1 MSHIFEGTGVAL
13 ITPFSN
19 GEVDYEAIKRQVHF
33 LIDNHIQSIV
43 VNGTTAEN
51 PTLTDEEKDRILT
64 TVIEENAQRVPII
77 VGTGTNNTQK
87 SIEAS
92 LRAKALGAD
101 AIMLITPYYLKTS
114 QRGLVAHFEAIANAT
129 ELPVVLYNVPSRTN
143 STIEVDTVVRLSEN
157 PYIVALKDATNDFNY
172 LAELQQRLDTDKFAL
187 YSGND
192 DNIVSYYE
200 QGGHGVISV
209 VANVIPNEFQQ
220 IYTNVK
226 DRVAR
231 FEPIATLLD
240 AMSVDINPIPIKYLA
255 ALEGFGQYEV
265 RLPLVPLNNEEQQQ
279 LKAVYHQFKAVFRHE
294 NFINWIWRNEPTCRT
309 IS

>member
-1 MSHIFEGTGVAL
+1 
-13 ITPFSN
+13 
-19 GEVDYEAIKRQVHF
+19 
-33 LIDNHIQSIV
+33 
-43 VNGTTAEN
+43 
-51 PTLTDEEKDRILT
+51 
-64 TVIEENAQRVPII
+64 
-77 VGTGTNNTQK
+77 
-87 SIEAS
+87 
-92 LRAKALGAD
+92 
-101 AIMLITPYYLKTS
+101 MLITPYYLKTS

-231 FEPIATLLD
+231 FEP
-240 AMSVDINPIPIKYLA
+240 
-255 ALEGFGQYEV
+255 
-265 RLPLVPLNNEEQQQ
+265 VPPFLM
-279 LKAVYHQFKAVFRHE
+279 R
-294 NFINWIWRNEPTCRT
+294 
-309 IS
+309 

>member
-19 GEVDYEAIKRQVHF
+19 GEVDYDAIKRQVQF
-33 LIDNHIQSIV
+33 LIDNGIQSIV

-143 STIEVDTVVRLSEN
+143 STIDVDTVVRLSAH
-157 PYIVALKDATNDFNY
+157 PYIVALKDATDDFNY

-226 DRVAR
+226 DRAAR

-240 AMSVDINPIPIKYLA
+240 AMRIDINPIPVKYLA

-265 RLPLVPLNNEEQQQ
+265 RLPLVPLNDEEQQQ
-279 LKAVYHQFKAVFRHE
+279 LKAVYQQFKAGV
-294 NFINWIWRNEPTCRT
+294 RT
-309 IS
+309 

>member
-209 VANVIPNEFQQ
+209 VANVIPNKFQQ

-279 LKAVYHQFKAVFRHE
+279 LKAVYHQFKAGVQ
-294 NFINWIWRNEPTCRT
+294 T
-309 IS
+309 

>member
-19 GEVDYEAIKRQVHF
+19 GEVDYDAIKRQVQF
-33 LIDNHIQSIV
+33 LIDNGIQSIV

-143 STIEVDTVVRLSEN
+143 STIEVDTVVRLSAH
-157 PYIVALKDATNDFNY
+157 PYIVALKDATDDFNY

-226 DRVAR
+226 DRAAR
-231 FEPIATLLD
+231 FEPIATLLE
-240 AMSVDINPIPIKYLA
+240 AMRIDINPIPIKYLA

-265 RLPLVPLNNEEQQQ
+265 RLPLVPLNDEEQQQ
-279 LKAVYHQFKAVFRHE
+279 LKAVYQQFKAGV
-294 NFINWIWRNEPTCRT
+294 RT
-309 IS
+309 

>member
-240 AMSVDINPIPIKYLA
+240 AMSVNINPIPIKYLA

-279 LKAVYHQFKAVFRHE
+279 LKAVYHQFKAGVQ
-294 NFINWIWRNEPTCRT
+294 T
-309 IS
+309 

>member
-13 ITPFSN
+13 ITPFSD
-19 GEVDYEAIKRQVHF
+19 GEVDYDAIKRQVQF
-33 LIDNHIQSIV
+33 LIDNGIQSIV

-92 LRAKALGAD
+92 LRAKELGAD

-143 STIEVDTVVRLSEN
+143 STIEVDTVVRLSEH
-157 PYIVALKDATNDFNY
+157 PYIVALKDATDDFNY
-172 LAELQQRLDTDKFAL
+172 LSELQQRLDTDKFAL

-220 IYTNVK
+220 IYTNVN
-226 DRVAR
+226 DRAAR

-265 RLPLVPLNNEEQQQ
+265 RLPLVPLNDEEQQQ
-279 LKAVYHQFKAVFRHE
+279 LKAVYQQFKAGV
-294 NFINWIWRNEPTCRT
+294 RT
-309 IS
+309 

>member
-64 TVIEENAQRVPII
+64 TVIEENAHRVPII

-279 LKAVYHQFKAVFRHE
+279 LKAVYHQFKAGVQ
-294 NFINWIWRNEPTCRT
+294 T
-309 IS
+309 

>member
-64 TVIEENAQRVPII
+64 TVIEENAQRVPVI

-279 LKAVYHQFKAVFRHE
+279 LKAVYHQFKAGVQ
-294 NFINWIWRNEPTCRT
+294 T
-309 IS
+309 

>member
-101 AIMLITPYYLKTS
+101 AVMLITPYYLKTS

-279 LKAVYHQFKAVFRHE
+279 LKAVYHQFKAGVQ
-294 NFINWIWRNEPTCRT
+294 T
-309 IS
+309 

>member
-19 GEVDYEAIKRQVHF
+19 GEVDYDAIKRQVQF
-33 LIDNHIQSIV
+33 LIDNGIQSIV

-143 STIEVDTVVRLSEN
+143 STIEVDTVVRLSTH
-157 PYIVALKDATNDFNY
+157 PYIVALKDATDDFNY
-172 LAELQQRLDTDKFAL
+172 LAELQQRIDTDKFAL

-226 DRVAR
+226 DRAAR

-240 AMSVDINPIPIKYLA
+240 AMRIDINPIPIKYLA

-265 RLPLVPLNNEEQQQ
+265 RLPLVPLNDEEQQQ
-279 LKAVYHQFKAVFRHE
+279 LKAVYQQFKAGV
-294 NFINWIWRNEPTCRT
+294 RT
-309 IS
+309 

>member
-279 LKAVYHQFKAVFRHE
+279 LKAVYHQFKAGV
-294 NFINWIWRNEPTCRT
+294 
-309 IS
+309 

>member
-19 GEVDYEAIKRQVHF
+19 GEVDYDAIKRQVQF
-33 LIDNHIQSIV
+33 LIDNGIQSIV

-51 PTLTDEEKDRILT
+51 PTLTDEEKNRILT

-92 LRAKALGAD
+92 LRAKELGAD

-143 STIEVDTVVRLSEN
+143 STIEVDTVVRLSEH
-157 PYIVALKDATNDFNY
+157 PYIVALKDATDDFNY
-172 LAELQQRLDTDKFAL
+172 LSELQQRLDTDKFAL

-220 IYTNVK
+220 IYTNVN
-226 DRVAR
+226 DRAAR

-265 RLPLVPLNNEEQQQ
+265 RLPLVPLNDEEQQQ
-279 LKAVYHQFKAVFRHE
+279 LKAVYQQFKAGV
-294 NFINWIWRNEPTCRT
+294 RT
-309 IS
+309 

>member
-129 ELPVVLYNVPSRTN
+129 ELPAVLYNVPSRTN

-279 LKAVYHQFKAVFRHE
+279 LKAVYHQFKAGVQ
-294 NFINWIWRNEPTCRT
+294 T
-309 IS
+309 

>member
-279 LKAVYHQFKAVFRHE
+279 LKAVYHQFKAGVQ
-294 NFINWIWRNEPTCRT
+294 
-309 IS
+309 S

>member
-64 TVIEENAQRVPII
+64 TVIEENAQRIPII

-279 LKAVYHQFKAVFRHE
+279 LKAVYHQFKAGVQ
-294 NFINWIWRNEPTCRT
+294 T
-309 IS
+309 

>member
-172 LAELQQRLDTDKFAL
+172 LAELQQRLDKDKFAL

-226 DRVAR
+226 DRAAR

-279 LKAVYHQFKAVFRHE
+279 LKAVYHQFKAGVQ
-294 NFINWIWRNEPTCRT
+294 T
-309 IS
+309 

>member
-19 GEVDYEAIKRQVHF
+19 GEVDYDAIKRQVQF
-33 LIDNHIQSIV
+33 LIDNGIESIV

-143 STIEVDTVVRLSEN
+143 STIEVDTVVRLSTH
-157 PYIVALKDATNDFNY
+157 PYIVALKDATDDFNY

-226 DRVAR
+226 DRAAR

-240 AMSVDINPIPIKYLA
+240 AMRIDINPIPIKYLA

-265 RLPLVPLNNEEQQQ
+265 RLPLVPLNDEEQQQ
-279 LKAVYHQFKAVFRHE
+279 LKAVYQQFKAGV
-294 NFINWIWRNEPTCRT
+294 RT
-309 IS
+309 

>member
-255 ALEGFGQYEV
+255 ALEGFGRYEV

-279 LKAVYHQFKAVFRHE
+279 LKAVYHQFKAGVQ
-294 NFINWIWRNEPTCRT
+294 T
-309 IS
+309 

>member
-231 FEPIATLLD
+231 FEPIAT
-240 AMSVDINPIPIKYLA
+240 AS
-255 ALEGFGQYEV
+255 
-265 RLPLVPLNNEEQQQ
+265 
-279 LKAVYHQFKAVFRHE
+279 
-294 NFINWIWRNEPTCRT
+294 
-309 IS
+309 

>member
-19 GEVDYEAIKRQVHF
+19 GEVDYDAIKRQVQF
-33 LIDNHIQSIV
+33 LIDNGIQSIV

-143 STIEVDTVVRLSEN
+143 STIEVDTVVRLSEH
-157 PYIVALKDATNDFNY
+157 PYIVALKDATDDFNY

-226 DRVAR
+226 DRAAR

-265 RLPLVPLNNEEQQQ
+265 RLPLVPLNDEEQQQ
-279 LKAVYHQFKAVFRHE
+279 LKAVYQQFKAGV
-294 NFINWIWRNEPTCRT
+294 RT
-309 IS
+309 

>member
-157 PYIVALKDATNDFNY
+157 PYIVALKDATNDYNY

-279 LKAVYHQFKAVFRHE
+279 LKAVYHQFKAGVQ
-294 NFINWIWRNEPTCRT
+294 T
-309 IS
+309 

>member
-231 FEPIATLLD
+231 FEPIAPLLD

-279 LKAVYHQFKAVFRHE
+279 LKAVYHQFKAGVQ
-294 NFINWIWRNEPTCRT
+294 T
-309 IS
+309 

>member
-51 PTLTDEEKDRILT
+51 PTLTDEEKNRILT

-279 LKAVYHQFKAVFRHE
+279 LKAVYHQFKAGVQ
-294 NFINWIWRNEPTCRT
+294 
-309 IS
+309 S

>member
-279 LKAVYHQFKAVFRHE
+279 LKAVYHQLKAGVQ
-294 NFINWIWRNEPTCRT
+294 T
-309 IS
+309 

>member
-19 GEVDYEAIKRQVHF
+19 GEVDYDAIKRQVQF
-33 LIDNHIQSIV
+33 LIDNGIQSIV

-143 STIEVDTVVRLSEN
+143 STIEVDTVVRLSAH
-157 PYIVALKDATNDFNY
+157 PYIVALKDATDDFNY

-192 DNIVSYYE
+192 DNIVSYYK

-226 DRVAR
+226 DRAAR

-240 AMSVDINPIPIKYLA
+240 AMRVDINPIPIKYLA

-265 RLPLVPLNNEEQQQ
+265 RLPLVPLNDEEQQQ
-279 LKAVYHQFKAVFRHE
+279 LKAVYQQFKAGV
-294 NFINWIWRNEPTCRT
+294 RT
-309 IS
+309 

>member
-19 GEVDYEAIKRQVHF
+19 GEVDYDAIKRQVQF
-33 LIDNHIQSIV
+33 LIDNGIQSIV

-51 PTLTDEEKDRILT
+51 PTLTDEEKDRILI

-143 STIEVDTVVRLSEN
+143 STIEVDTVVRLSAH
-157 PYIVALKDATNDFNY
+157 PYIVALKDATDDFNY

-226 DRVAR
+226 DRAAR

-240 AMSVDINPIPIKYLA
+240 AMRIDINPIPIKYLA

-265 RLPLVPLNNEEQQQ
+265 RLPLVPLNDEEQQQ
-279 LKAVYHQFKAVFRHE
+279 LKAVYQQFKAGV
-294 NFINWIWRNEPTCRT
+294 RT
-309 IS
+309 